1 MLVSVLVAGEGA
13 EALAAELGDAGAA
26 AEVLQGGQAPAGFD
40 LAILLTD
47 AQDAASPR
55 TRAVVD
61 VLARSSDRLLLA
73 PVPLGEVAA
82 GSAPALP
89 ELPLWFEMF
98 AELGYQPVVEFD
110 ASFVSAGAF
119 LVDRAATADEADLA
133 AFTDRLSLGAEAASA
148 QRAAVAEAERSVR
161 TELQEARAAVA
172 ERDTQLAGVRQLL
185 GAARDEITSL
195 TDQLEASTRAAEA
208 FVQASAEA
216 AAAKLAEVE
225 QRNSGWDGLRA
236 WARLEVA
243 SPERNTLAAL
253 ARDLPRLNTL
263 RAPDLPPV
271 SLPERKARRSWLAR
285 LRGGAPAADGDPVL
299 EDAALVRACKLFDAA
314 WYVAANAEA
323 FAAAPLDPA
332 FHYVLVG
339 GPRGVDPGPWFDTA
353 AYLVSEPEA
362 ASGPLQHAIRSGAV
376 ERAQLPTE

>member
-1 MLVSVLVAGEGA
+1 MSLAERLVNELMLVSVLVAGEGA
-13 EALAAELGDAGAA
+13 EALAAELADAGAA
-26 AEVLQGGQAPAGFD
+26 ADLLQGGQAPEGFD

-47 AQDAASPR
+47 AHDAASPR
-55 TRAVVD
+55 TRALVD
-61 VLARSSDRLLLA
+61 ALARSSDRLLLA
-73 PVPLGEVAA
+73 PIPLGEAEA
-82 GSAPALP
+82 GNAPALP

-133 AFTDRLSLGAEAASA
+133 AFTDRLQLGTEAASA
-148 QRAAVAEAERSVR
+148 QRAAVAEAERNVR
-161 TELQEARAAVA
+161 TELQSVRATLA
-172 ERDTQLAGVRQLL
+172 ERDTQLAGSRQSLA
-185 GAARDEITSL
+185 AARDQIASL
-195 TDQLEASTRAAEA
+195 TTQLD
-208 FVQASAEA
+208 ASAREA
-216 AAAKLAEVE
+216 EAKLAEME
-225 QRNSGWDGLRA
+225 RHNAGWEGLRA

-243 SPERNTLAAL
+243 NPARNTLAAL
-253 ARDLPRLNTL
+253 ARDLPQLNAL
-263 RAPDLPPV
+263 RAPDLPPIV
-271 SLPERKARRSWLAR
+271 LPLPQPRSWLAR
-285 LRGGAPAADGDPVL
+285 LRGKAPPAALHPVL
-299 EDAALVRACKLFDAA
+299 EDAALVRGCKLFDAA

-339 GPRGVDPGPWFDTA
+339 GPRGADPGPWFDTA

>member
-1 MLVSVLVAGEGA
+1 
-13 EALAAELGDAGAA
+13 
-26 AEVLQGGQAPAGFD
+26 
-40 LAILLTD
+40 
-47 AQDAASPR
+47 
-55 TRAVVD
+55 
-61 VLARSSDRLLLA
+61 
-73 PVPLGEVAA
+73 
-82 GSAPALP
+82 
-89 ELPLWFEMF
+89 
-98 AELGYQPVVEFD
+98 VVEFD

-133 AFTDRLSLGAEAASA
+133 AFTDRLALGAEAASA

-161 TELQEARAAVA
+161 TELQAARAALA
-172 ERDTQLAGVRQLL
+172 ERDAQLAGARKHL

-195 TDQLEASTRAAEA
+195 TDQLEASARAAEA
-208 FVQASAEA
+208 FVQASGEA
-216 AAAKLAEVE
+216 AAAKLAEME
-225 QRNSGWDGLRA
+225 QRNAGWEGLRA

-243 SPERNTLAAL
+243 SPARNTLAAL
-253 ARDLPRLNTL
+253 ARDLPALNGL

-271 SLPERKARRSWLAR
+271 VLPAPARRSWLAR
-285 LRGGAPAADGDPVL
+285 LRGRGAAADTHPVL
-299 EDAALVRACKLFDAA
+299 EDAALVRASKLFDAA

-323 FAAAPLDPA
+323 FAGAPLDPA

-339 GPRGVDPGPWFDTA
+339 GPRGADPGPWFDTA